1 MTSPRFSGAEAG
13 QAFAVGNARW
23 GQVVVA
29 IIGIAHARGV
39 ASAQPVAPGG
49 IRDAAKSGFF
59 WGSAVGAIWR

>member
-1 MTSPRFSGAEAG
+1 MTSPRLGGAEAG
-13 QAFAVGNARW
+13 QAFAVGNAV

-29 IIGIAHARGV
+29 IIGIAHVRGV

-59 WGSAVGAIWR
+59 SGSAVGAIWR